1 LRTKRKRS
9 KTCLKKEEHP
19 RKFVKMNNDLNKMGD
34 ACVKYEESY
43 RYILKRISESIEQVD
58 REKVDETLSKIL
70 CAQKIF
76 VFGVGRSGLVAKA
89 FAMRL
94 IHLGLKVY
102 VIGETITPYVEENDV
117 VIAISGSGET
127 SSVIRAA
134 RIVCKIRAY
143 LISITSRPESTLAQ
157 MSNLTIILRPI
168 SDGKKKELAP
178 LGTLFEDAA
187 AILLDSFVAELM
199 ARKSETE
206 ETMSARHATLE

>member
-1 LRTKRKRS
+1 MFAIQ
-9 KTCLKKEEHP
+9 KEGAAV
-19 RKFVKMNNDLNKMGD
+19 KFED
-34 ACVKYEESY
+34 SY
-43 RYILKRISESIEQVD
+43 RYILGKISESIEQVD
-58 REKVDETLSKIL
+58 RKKVDETLSKL
-70 CAQKIF
+70 LESRKIF

-143 LISITSRPESTLAQ
+143 LISLTSNPESTLAQ

-199 ARKSETE
+199 ARKNETE
-206 ETMSARHATLE
+206 ASMSARHATLE

>member
-1 LRTKRKRS
+1 
-9 KTCLKKEEHP
+9 
-19 RKFVKMNNDLNKMGD
+19 M
-34 ACVKYEESY
+34 KYEESY